1 MFLCLRLLQSSD
13 QSCITCIYIYIIL
26 HQFNSSIDPTV
37 HFQDWDWNA
46 EFFFE
51 GCCQLPSWN
60 ENMWAEGGGAGIWRH
75 VLHVCFCVHGCV
87 QREGSETSF
96 WHARIDSFTCHRF
109 CVCQGGV
116 KRLDA
121 TFAVAPRGHGAEEFH
136 SWLKASRHP
145 WADRLP
151 DAIYHEHVV
160 CEGVEA
166 IKSVVMS
173 SLRTLWK
180 VIQVFQVFQVIPF
193 RDYIYL

>member
-1 MFLCLRLLQSSD
+1 M
-13 QSCITCIYIYIIL
+13 
-26 HQFNSSIDPTV
+26 N
-37 HFQDWDWNA
+37 
-46 EFFFE
+46 
-51 GCCQLPSWN
+51 
-60 ENMWAEGGGAGIWRH
+60 
-75 VLHVCFCVHGCV
+75 
-87 QREGSETSF
+87 
-96 WHARIDSFTCHRF
+96 
-109 CVCQGGV
+109 CQGGV

-173 SLRTLWK
+173 SLKTLWK
-180 VIQVFQVFQVIPF
+180 VIQVIQVIP
-193 RDYIYL
+193 LPLL